1 MASVSKRIVKI
12 GIAGCGVVASAYYLP
27 YLKKMTTAEITAVC
41 DLNRERAAQ
50 CQRLFEAKEVYT
62 DYYDMLKRADI
73 ECVFILTGPG
83 SHVPFTL
90 AAVKA
95 GKHVLIQKPMA
106 MTIEDANEITVA
118 VRDAGVK
125 CLVEPSSNSP
135 LDPLYVELRR
145 LVQRGVLGDPYWFSL
160 IPTGPDHYHPSL
172 GGNPY
177 GVGAFYAKDSGGYLF
192 DYPYAPSQIVSVLGN
207 CKSVAGQATISM
219 PDRLIV
225 GEDKYDEFLKNATD
239 PDKANYWD
247 VVVNEPRTVRTKME
261 APDNVF
267 SLYEMSD
274 GWIGIFHAGRLFH
287 PVPAGYRGGGLEIYG
302 TEGNLIFG
310 NSYEASII
318 SSRKDLLPSVD
329 EHGWYNIPR
338 RGDSSKAKWPQPT
351 PGGFN
356 YYHVSTQHIVDC
368 IIDDRDPIVNVE
380 WGRHITE
387 MMYGAILS
395 SRTGNRYEMTSTTTG
410 LVSEKSRT
418 T

>member
-1 MASVSKRIVKI
+1 
-12 GIAGCGVVASAYYLP
+12 
-27 YLKKMTTAEITAVC
+27 
-41 DLNRERAAQ
+41 
-50 CQRLFEAKEVYT
+50 
-62 DYYDMLKRADI
+62 
-73 ECVFILTGPG
+73 
-83 SHVPFTL
+83 
-90 AAVKA
+90 
-95 GKHVLIQKPMA
+95 
-106 MTIEDANEITVA
+106 
-118 VRDAGVK
+118 
-125 CLVEPSSNSP
+125 
-135 LDPLYVELRR
+135 
-145 LVQRGVLGDPYWFSL
+145 
-160 IPTGPDHYHPSL
+160 
-172 GGNPY
+172 
-177 GVGAFYAKDSGGYLF
+177 
-192 DYPYAPSQIVSVLGN
+192 
-207 CKSVAGQATISM
+207 M